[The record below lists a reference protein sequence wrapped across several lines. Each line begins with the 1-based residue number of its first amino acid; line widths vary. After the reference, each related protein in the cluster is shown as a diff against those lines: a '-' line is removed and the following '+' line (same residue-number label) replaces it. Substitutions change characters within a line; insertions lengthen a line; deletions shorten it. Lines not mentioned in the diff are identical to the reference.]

1 MRRFLREFLI
11 YIISFLLVI
20 FLASQLFL
28 VEKIPQIVKKE
39 KIKGEEIKAV
49 EKKVESI
56 EAPLSENTLKKEK
69 NQETYTLMVYEVK
82 VGDTTIGIAQKYAID
97 WKELAKIN
105 NLKDPNKLYA
115 GQKLIIPIKKD

>member
-28 VEKIPQIVKKE
+28 VEKISQIVKKE

-56 EAPLSENTLKKEK
+56 EAPLSENNLKKEK

>member
-20 FLASQLFL
+20 FFASQLFL
-28 VEKIPQIVKKE
+28 VEKIPQFVKKE

-82 VGDTTIGIAQKYAID
+82 VGDTTIGIAQKYAVD

-115 GQKLIIPIKKD
+115 GQKLIIPTKKD

>member
-20 FLASQLFL
+20 FLASQLFSI
-28 VEKIPQIVKKE
+28 EKVPQIVKRE
-39 KIKGEEIKAV
+39 KIKGEEMKAV
-49 EKKVESI
+49 EKKLESI
-56 EAPLSENTLKKEK
+56 EAPPSENVLKKEEK
-69 NQETYTLMVYEVK
+69 QETYTLVLYEVK

-105 NLKDPNKLYA
+105 NLKDPNKLYV
-115 GQKLIIPIKKD
+115 GQKLIIPIKRE